1 MRLRKT
7 IVAIISG
14 AIGAA
19 IGGALFAA
27 GSNAQAVGWHPGFPI
42 AGALSGAAVG
52 IGMAYR
58 QVRVTTAAALAG
70 ASVPPAMNELSFDDG
85 SFIVIPIFGGC
96 VGWTVAAL
104 SRRAI
109 IRRRSLNTSATGPL
123 APDGGK
129 AESPLNSSM
138 EVEDHLKH

>member
-1 MRLRKT
+1 MRLCKANM
-7 IVAIISG
+7 VIISG

-52 IGMAYR
+52 MGMACR
-58 QVRVTTAAALAG
+58 QVRVTTAAALVG
-70 ASVPPAMNELSFDDG
+70 ASIPSAMEELSVDDG
-85 SFIVIPIFGGC
+85 GFIVIPLFGAF

-104 SRRAI
+104 GRWAITRRC
-109 IRRRSLNTSATGPL
+109 SLNTSATGL
-123 APDGGK
+123 RAPIGGK
-129 AESPLNSSM
+129 GESPLDSSLGDQ
-138 EVEDHLKH
+138 DHLKH